1 MKIFLNIII
10 FFIFSLNAIS
20 SQLSFDF
27 YAFYSWNKVIDINK
41 DRKFVIFDTNG
52 MGETSI
58 GVAMTGGCDGFLEYL
73 KEEIDRSYYICK
85 IEEGNGD
92 TSFFEMRTERGE
104 AGSGITPFTFIEG
117 TGRWKELVGLGCMGA
132 FSMIKGFNENMKNA
146 SIIFKAKCEIPDVIL
161 ERLKNYKKHQ
171 S

>member
-1 MKIFLNIII
+1 
-10 FFIFSLNAIS
+10 
-20 SQLSFDF
+20 
-27 YAFYSWNKVIDINK
+27 
-41 DRKFVIFDTNG
+41 
-52 MGETSI
+52 
-58 GVAMTGGCDGFLEYL
+58 
-73 KEEIDRSYYICK
+73 
-85 IEEGNGD
+85 
-92 TSFFEMRTERGE
+92 MRTERGE

-146 SIIFKAKCEIPDVIL
+146 SIIFKAKCEISDVIL